1 MTGIFLQIINMSITA
16 SYGILAVMLLRLII
30 NKAPKWITV
39 ALWGVASL
47 RLIFPFSI
55 ESVLSLIPNAMPVS
69 PSIMTDKTPE
79 INTGIPPINNTLIPV
94 IGEYLTP
101 NHGDSANPLQVWIPI
116 LTMIW
121 LVGIATLLLYT
132 IVSYLKISRRV
143 ETAVLYE
150 DNIYR
155 SEKISSPFVFGIIKP
170 RIYLPFDMN
179 EKDISH
185 VLAHERAHIS
195 RMDHIWKL
203 LGYLLITVYWFNP
216 LVWFGYILL
225 CRDIELACDEKV
237 IKEMGEDERAD
248 YSEALLACS
257 INGSMISACPL
268 AFGELSVKDRVKRVL
283 NYKKPAVWLIAVA
296 VIACVS
302 VAVCF
307 LTNPKIIKGD
317 DPDINEPSVKMYT
330 YGTKDGTPEL
340 VYHDPVFSWVD
351 SFYPGIC
358 IVGDTLYDLKSGNQ
372 LGILSEME
380 LNADNLD
387 AKLRGWLPDHQG
399 LGEKIRQ
406 NALASYE
413 VELTNVTRGVDLYYV
428 IIQNDGTAILVY
440 GHYADG
446 EKTDYLR
453 WIFNIGK

>member
-1 MTGIFLQIINMSITA
+1 
-16 SYGILAVMLLRLII
+16 
-30 NKAPKWITV
+30 
-39 ALWGVASL
+39 
-47 RLIFPFSI
+47 
-55 ESVLSLIPNAMPVS
+55 
-69 PSIMTDKTPE
+69 
-79 INTGIPPINNTLIPV
+79 
-94 IGEYLTP
+94 
-101 NHGDSANPLQVWIPI
+101 
-116 LTMIW
+116 MIW

-155 SEKISSPFVFGIIKP
+155 SENISSPFVFGIIKP
-170 RIYLPFDMN
+170 KIYLPFDMN

-195 RMDHIWKL
+195 RMDHIWKPLGFL
-203 LGYLLITVYWFNP
+203 LLTVYWFNP

-237 IKEMGEDERAD
+237 IKELGDDERAD

-268 AFGELSVKDRVKRVL
+268 AFGELSVKSRVKRVL
-283 NYKKPAVWLIAVA
+283 SYKKPAVWLIAVV
-296 VIACVS
+296 VIACIS

-307 LTNPKIIKGD
+307 LTNPKTIKGD

-340 VYHDPVFSWVD
+340 VYHDPVLSWVD
-351 SFYPGIC
+351 SFYSGIC
-358 IVGDTLYDLKSGNQ
+358 IVGDTLYDLKSGDQ
-372 LGILSEME
+372 LGTLSEIE

-387 AKLRGWLPDHQG
+387 EKLHG
-399 LGEKIRQ
+399 
-406 NALASYE
+406 
-413 VELTNVTRGVDLYYV
+413 DLYYV